1 MNHSLIHEVR
11 QEKKLKFVHIRKE
24 ETGFIA
30 VDMIIYVE
38 NYIYKKLVELTQSF
52 YLEMENTVR
61 N

>member
-1 MNHSLIHEVR
+1 M
-11 QEKKLKFVHIRKE
+11 HIRKE

-30 VDMIIYVE
+30 VDMIIYVG

-52 YLEMENTVR
+52 YLEMENTGR